1 MRYPWKKIF
10 APPVFPSGE
19 ETRQAA
25 MLNVI
30 LWATLVVTTL
40 ANFSTL
46 FFAGQAWLS
55 LFSTVMVAGPIL
67 ISLWLLHQ
75 RKVHLASWLFVLF
88 IWLVIS
94 ILVYLQG
101 GLESPALPSFLL
113 VVLVSGLLLGG
124 RASYF
129 FVGISVLMISY
140 FSLTAQQGHLPAP
153 VYISNIGIQWL
164 GTTSAMIVL
173 ALLLQLAL
181 KNLTEALKSAQAAE
195 TRYKQLF
202 ESGPIM
208 SIITKSVQDEPVIID
223 CNRLFLEVLGY
234 QPEEVI
240 GKPLGDFYSS
250 ESRDRLVQG
259 GYRLALHG
267 ESIDEER
274 ILLTRDG
281 RHIVTIVHTLPQV
294 NANGITTG
302 TVAMF
307 TDISR
312 RKVAE
317 QQVQE
322 YAELLERRVQERTAL
337 LAEQNEELNAFAH
350 TVAHDLKNPLSQ
362 VMGFVEL
369 MELDLPE
376 NGSLRELMTQVSR
389 GVNKMNSII
398 NELLLLASVRE
409 ENVVLEPVAM
419 GDIVQEALF
428 RLTSK
433 MQEIQTELIL
443 PPHWPLAQGYAPW
456 LEEVWANY
464 LSNAL
469 KYGGR
474 PARIELGATPQPDHT
489 IRFWVRDNG
498 PGLSEEQKQQ
508 VFDRFTRLDRSRA
521 TGHGLGLSIVR
532 RIVEK
537 LGGQVYVES
546 EAGQGSTFGFVLP
559 SAEVADL
566 QK

>member
-140 FSLTAQQGHLPAP
+140 FSLTAEQGHLPAP

-195 TRYKQLF
+195 TQNNVTSPAPL
-202 ESGPIM
+202 
-208 SIITKSVQDEPVIID
+208 TTCDERMP
-223 CNRLFLEVLGY
+223 
-234 QPEEVI
+234 
-240 GKPLGDFYSS
+240 
-250 ESRDRLVQG
+250 
-259 GYRLALHG
+259 
-267 ESIDEER
+267 
-274 ILLTRDG
+274 
-281 RHIVTIVHTLPQV
+281 
-294 NANGITTG
+294 
-302 TVAMF
+302 
-307 TDISR
+307 
-312 RKVAE
+312 
-317 QQVQE
+317 
-322 YAELLERRVQERTAL
+322 
-337 LAEQNEELNAFAH
+337 
-350 TVAHDLKNPLSQ
+350 
-362 VMGFVEL
+362 
-369 MELDLPE
+369 
-376 NGSLRELMTQVSR
+376 
-389 GVNKMNSII
+389 
-398 NELLLLASVRE
+398 
-409 ENVVLEPVAM
+409 
-419 GDIVQEALF
+419 
-428 RLTSK
+428 
-433 MQEIQTELIL
+433 
-443 PPHWPLAQGYAPW
+443 
-456 LEEVWANY
+456 
-464 LSNAL
+464 
-469 KYGGR
+469 
-474 PARIELGATPQPDHT
+474 
-489 IRFWVRDNG
+489 
-498 PGLSEEQKQQ
+498 
-508 VFDRFTRLDRSRA
+508 
-521 TGHGLGLSIVR
+521 
-532 RIVEK
+532 
-537 LGGQVYVES
+537 
-546 EAGQGSTFGFVLP
+546 
-559 SAEVADL
+559 
-566 QK
+566 